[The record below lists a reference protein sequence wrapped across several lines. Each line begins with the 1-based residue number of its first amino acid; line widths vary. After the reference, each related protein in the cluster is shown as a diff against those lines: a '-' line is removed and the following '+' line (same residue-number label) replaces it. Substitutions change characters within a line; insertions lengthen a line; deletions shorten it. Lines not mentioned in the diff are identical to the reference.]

1 MEGSKREGAPPN
13 SSNAPEPEPGGDGKH
28 ELGRDP
34 SGIHNKKERASED

>member
-1 MEGSKREGAPPN
+1 MEGSKKEGAPLN
-13 SSNAPEPEPGGDGKH
+13 SSNASEPEPGGDGKR